1 MNKCQTQAQI
11 VSFSLS
17 VLLPALKILRTIN
30 LEKIFFKNVFLDRLK
45 KLLFEI
51 IGIEKREKKSILLL
65 KPLAHKQLKICKI

>member
-11 VSFSLS
+11 GSFSLS

-30 LEKIFFKNVFLDRLK
+30 LEKNFLKNVFLDRLK